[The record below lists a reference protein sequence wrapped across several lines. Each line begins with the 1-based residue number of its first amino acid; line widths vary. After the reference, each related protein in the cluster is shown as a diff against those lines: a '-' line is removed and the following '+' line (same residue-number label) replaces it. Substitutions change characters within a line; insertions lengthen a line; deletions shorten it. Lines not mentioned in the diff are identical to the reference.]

1 MRNYKT
7 PKCVIVILTIMMSL
21 SAILQGCS
29 FMGGASKSN
38 ESDTVRWFSASN
50 AILAA
55 LNGQDYT
62 KFPESEPT
70 AENKIM
76 YAAALEQWW
85 SVTDRQ
91 TADETLD
98 WLLSGGHRSD
108 FIEDTAYLKDIGLG
122 EIPTEERRG
131 WLFEN
136 FDLSD
141 ADALYY
147 TQVYAYYEEH
157 GEHAID
163 AWDYC
168 RALNLLGF
176 YYAAGYYTREES
188 LDKALEIARI
198 MQPVFNS
205 WDDMVD
211 SYLMGYEYWMEES
224 SDERRKVYEDLKS
237 RDDNPYTVDYN
248 TTLEK
253 TW

>member
-1 MRNYKT
+1 MRNNKT
-7 PKCVIVILTIMMSL
+7 SKYVIVILAIMMSL
-21 SAILQGCS
+21 STILQGCS
-29 FMGGASKSN
+29 FMDGLSKSN

-55 LNGQDYT
+55 VNKQDYT

-70 AENKIM
+70 AVNKTQ

-91 TADETLD
+91 TADETFD

-108 FIEDTAYLKDIGLG
+108 FMEDTAYLEDIGLG
-122 EIPTEERRG
+122 DIPAEERRG
-131 WLFEN
+131 WLFDN
-136 FDLSD
+136 FEISD

-147 TQVYAYYEEH
+147 TQMYAYYEEH

-176 YYAAGYYTREES
+176 YYAAGYYTKEES
-188 LDKALEIARI
+188 LDKALEIGRI
-198 MQPVFNS
+198 MQPVFDS

-211 SYLMGYEYWMEES
+211 SYLMGYEYWTGES
-224 SDERRKVYEDLKS
+224 SDERRRVYEDLKG

-248 TTLEK
+248 TKLEK